1 MIDLTKVQL
10 CANTYVDGVLDDG
23 RFVEF
28 KVKIPNNLDKLVRL
42 IVAMANSNGGLIIFG
57 VDERTMS
64 VIGILGN
71 CESHKQKIAT
81 EIKRLSIGV
90 TYTLI
95 T

>member
-42 IVAMANSNGGLIIFG
+42 IIAIANSNGGLIIVG
-57 VDERTMS
+57 VDERTMT

-71 CESHKQKIAT
+71 SESHKQKIAT